1 MNIVRLI
8 MRSLLT
14 LQRKGK
20 TMTDEEVNK
29 INLIEKVNESLDNLE
44 YKDIFDK
51 LEIDLDSVISNEL
64 EQKTI
69 AELIELL

>member
-1 MNIVRLI
+1 